1 VGFVHRKTAERD
13 YYFLANTSEQP
24 QRLDATFR
32 VEAKQPESW
41 DLKTGTVTPIVTFE
55 HTKAGTSVAV
65 ELGPHESCV
74 IAFAPGGR
82 SPEAAGSDLHL
93 EAARDGWMA
102 RAFENRAYY
111 VQESRGRKE
120 VTVSGIPVPVVLA
133 PRWNLHL
140 DDASIAPVTLDE
152 LKSWTD
158 IPSARFFSGR
168 GTYEA
173 EFPLGSKLPVDVG
186 AVLDLGAVRE
196 TAEVWVNESAAG
208 VAWMQ
213 PYRLDVSRLLRT
225 GTNRLRIHVTNLLI
239 NRVLGAGPTDY
250 TKVYER
256 YGQRF
261 PPGEEW
267 EKVREPFPAG
277 LLGPVRLVFYKI
289 IHGGRAG
296 GHEKPRSG
304 VRSAA
309 V

>member
-1 VGFVHRKTAERD
+1 
-13 YYFLANTSEQP
+13 
-24 QRLDATFR
+24 
-32 VEAKQPESW
+32 
-41 DLKTGTVTPIVTFE
+41 
-55 HTKAGTSVAV
+55 
-65 ELGPHESCV
+65 
-74 IAFAPGGR
+74 
-82 SPEAAGSDLHL
+82 
-93 EAARDGWMA
+93 M
-102 RAFENRAYY
+102 
-111 VQESRGRKE
+111 
-120 VTVSGIPVPVVLA
+120 VLA
-133 PRWNLHL
+133 PRWNLHF

-158 IPSARFFSGR
+158 IPSARSFSGR

-173 EFPLGSKLPVDVG
+173 EFPLAAKLPADVG

-196 TAEVWVNESAAG
+196 TADVWVNESAAG

-213 PYRLDVSRLLRT
+213 PYRVDVSRLLRT

-239 NRVLGAGPTDY
+239 NRVLGAGPIDY

-296 GHEKPRSG
+296 GHEKPQSR